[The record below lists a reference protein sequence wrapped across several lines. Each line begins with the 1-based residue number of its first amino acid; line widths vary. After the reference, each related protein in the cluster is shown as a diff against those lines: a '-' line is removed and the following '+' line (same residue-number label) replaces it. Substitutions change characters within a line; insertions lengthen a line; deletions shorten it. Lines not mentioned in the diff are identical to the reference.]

1 MPDGC
6 FRKYF
11 LLKVLY
17 PWEAFLVGEPD
28 VGQGD
33 HDEDVAQEAD
43 GEDDD
48 QVGDEE
54 HLVVPDG
61 LRHAIL
67 LLPSLAC
74 FKVGRGAVVRVQ
86 AMFVFRMET
95 WKPENQ
101 GSHCLW
107 KRGFE
112 HLYDSDCALMRP
124 AEVRKRK
131 RTKQ

>member
-1 MPDGC
+1 MGDP
-6 FRKYF
+6 R
-11 LLKVLY
+11 
-17 PWEAFLVGEPD
+17 
-28 VGQGD
+28 VGQGKQ
-33 HDEDVAQEAD
+33 DEDVAQEAD

-54 HLVVPDG
+54 HLVVSDG
-61 LRHAIL
+61 LGHAVL

-74 FKVGRGAVVRVQ
+74 FRVGRGAVVRVQ
-86 AMFVFRMET
+86 AMFMFRMET
-95 WKPENQ
+95 WKPENR
-101 GSHCLW
+101 GSRCLW

>member
-17 PWEAFLVGEPD
+17 PWEAFLVAEPH
-28 VGQGD
+28 VGQGEQ
-33 HDEDVAQEAD
+33 DEDVAQETD

-61 LRHAIL
+61 LGHAIL

-74 FKVGRGAVVRVQ
+74 FRVRRGAVDIWESFDACRSSISSSYY
-86 AMFVFRMET
+86 ESC
-95 WKPENQ
+95 N
-101 GSHCLW
+101 
-107 KRGFE
+107 
-112 HLYDSDCALMRP
+112 
-124 AEVRKRK
+124 RKVIV
-131 RTKQ
+131 

>member
-1 MPDGC
+1 M
-6 FRKYF
+6 
-11 LLKVLY
+11 KVSY

-61 LRHAIL
+61 LGHAIL
-67 LLPSLAC
+67 LLPRLAC

-86 AMFVFRMET
+86 AMFVFRMKT
-95 WKPENQ
+95 WKPET
-101 GSHCLW
+101 
-107 KRGFE
+107 
-112 HLYDSDCALMRP
+112 
-124 AEVRKRK
+124 EVHIVFGKGVLNTCMTLTARR
-131 RTKQ
+131 